1 MTLPG
6 PSGACQLAAC
16 PVLDGV
22 GQCLIGKT
30 PLTCENYEPDA
41 APADRSDGGPAD
53 RESSTGPT
61 PGDAAAPGDA
71 TESAT
76 PSPMPARP
84 PATGPD
90 GPHRLVEP
98 ADPDGPEVETAAGPQ
113 AAETRAP
120 GRQRPP
126 SKVPEPDGPRRLVDL
141 SRDGSVDL
149 PPGLPLTAA
158 EAAEVLAVEHASTV
172 VLAAPPDSG
181 KTTLLAAL
189 YESFCRGPVGAWTF
203 AGSATLLGFMQVAW
217 YAGTA
222 SGRREAATDR
232 TRIGTQRPWLHLRL
246 GRDGRHRG
254 TLLFADLSGEYF
266 RDVASGQPLGEAGPI
281 CERAGH
287 VVHFVDAGLYE
298 APRERARAR
307 QATTDRLRRLAETTA
322 FPPGCL
328 HTVVVSR
335 ADLCPAEYRDDLLA
349 GVRQARDRWLPGA
362 PVIEV
367 AARPRDN
374 STPSGLLELL
384 DALMRPPA
392 ATVVTSGPPLRPSV
406 GRVARAG
413 GSGREDRT

>member
-6 PSGACQLAAC
+6 PPGSCQLVAC
-16 PVLDGV
+16 PVVDGA

-41 APADRSDGGPAD
+41 APTERPGPAERD
-53 RESSTGPT
+53 PGTGPT
-61 PGDAAAPGDA
+61 PGAPSDEPNGRDADHA
-71 TESAT
+71 
-76 PSPMPARP
+76 
-84 PATGPD
+84 
-90 GPHRLVEP
+90 
-98 ADPDGPEVETAAGPQ
+98 PEVMSAPAPAQDAGGETAAD
-113 AAETRAP
+113 AAGATAAGTDGKAAGTPRP
-120 GRQRPP
+120 GRRRPF
-126 SKVPEPDGPRRLVDL
+126 KVPEPDGPRRRVDL
-141 SRDGSVDL
+141 SSEGLVDL
-149 PPGLPLTAA
+149 PPGLPLTAS
-158 EAAEVLAVEHASTV
+158 EAAEVLAVEHAPTV

-189 YESFCRGPVGAWTF
+189 YESFCRGPVGPWTF

-222 SGRREAATDR
+222 SGRSAAATDR
-232 TRIGTQRPWLHLRL
+232 TRYGTERPWLHLRL
-246 GRDGRHRG
+246 GREGRHRG
-254 TLLFADLSGEYF
+254 TLLLADLSGEYF

-281 CERAGH
+281 CGRAGH

-307 QATTDRLRRLAETTA
+307 QATTDRLRRLAETGA
-322 FPPGCL
+322 FPPGSL

-335 ADLCPAEYRDDLLA
+335 ADLCPAAYRDDLLA

-362 PVIEV
+362 PLVEV

-374 STPSGLLELL
+374 SAPSGLPELL

-392 ATVVTSGPPLRPSV
+392 APVAAPGTPLRPSV

-413 GSGREDRT
+413 GGRRDRT